1 MSETLETQPA
11 KAPAPAAGA
20 APTFVNFQ
28 ILRIDPRYH
37 TLLSNE
43 KVVAKQEFL
52 SCYDTFQRQ
61 MKLAAY
67 GLTGL
72 SASGDLLIWRVSPDL
87 ALFNQMTGRLQ
98 GAGLGKYLTPSR
110 SFLGTAT
117 SGEPG
122 TARFLFLQAS
132 APSSEL
138 SGRGLADEVRRQCAP
153 FPAVRL
159 QVIACAGL
167 DEWGH
172 VFALETEEPRDYL
185 RLAAALGEIQGGAL
199 RKAPALACLQKDIR
213 DIVDDLG

>member
-11 KAPAPAAGA
+11 KAPSPAAGA

-28 ILRIDPRYH
+28 VLRIDPRYH

-52 SCYDTFQRQ
+52 SCFDTFQRQ
-61 MKLAAY
+61 MKLATY

-72 SASGDLLIWRVSPDL
+72 CASCDLLLWRTSPDL
-87 ALFNQMTGRLQ
+87 GAFSRMTGRLQ

-110 SFLGTAT
+110 SFLGTAAV
-117 SGEPG
+117 GEPG
-122 TARFLFLQAS
+122 AARFLFLQA
-132 APSSEL
+132 ALSSSDA
-138 SGRGLADEVRRQCAP
+138 SGRGLADEVRRQCALI
-153 FPAVRL
+153 PAVRL

-172 VFALETEEPRDYL
+172 VFALET
-185 RLAAALGEIQGGAL
+185 
-199 RKAPALACLQKDIR
+199 
-213 DIVDDLG
+213 

>member
-11 KAPAPAAGA
+11 KAPYPAAGA

-28 ILRIDPRYH
+28 VLRIDPRYH

-52 SCYDTFQRQ
+52 SCFDTFQRQ

-67 GLTGL
+67 GLAGL
-72 SASGDLLIWRVSPDL
+72 SASGDLLLWRASPDIG
-87 ALFNQMTGRLQ
+87 AFNQMTGRLQ

-110 SFLGTAT
+110 SFLGTT
-117 SGEPG
+117 VGGEPG
-122 TARFLFLQAS
+122 TARFLFLQAG
-132 APSSEL
+132 PSSSDA
-138 SGRGLADEVRRQCAP
+138 SGRGLADEVRRQCALI
-153 FPAVRL
+153 PAVRL

-172 VFALETEEPRDYL
+172 VFALETEEPREYL
-185 RLAAALGEIQGGAL
+185 RLA
-199 RKAPALACLQKDIR
+199 
-213 DIVDDLG
+213 

>member
-98 GAGLGKYLTPSR
+98 GAGLGKYLTLPLPRCSR
-110 SFLGTAT
+110 RAGSVPIPVPAGRA
-117 SGEPG
+117 E
-122 TARFLFLQAS
+122 LFRRLRPQLSRRGA
-132 APSSEL
+132 APVRADT
-138 SGRGLADEVRRQCAP
+138 RGPPACDRVR
-153 FPAVRL
+153 
-159 QVIACAGL
+159 G
-167 DEWGH
+167 
-172 VFALETEEPRDYL
+172 PR
-185 RLAAALGEIQGGAL
+185 
-199 RKAPALACLQKDIR
+199 
-213 DIVDDLG
+213 